1 MERRGSFGKNPRYR
15 LIFPGINRLDYDC
28 EFEGGFFPCHI
39 ESCTDA
45 GIADWLERVIHMVPV
60 AQRPEGYSPL
70 GEKCLASEWT
80 LRLSESGKNCFH
92 AILAKDITKL
102 GAAMNETML
111 CWEALLPHTVAH
123 PSITV
128 DLVGLLSY
136 YRSAMQARCV
146 RDAAEGIS
154 MSYPKKRYRGQS
166 SWISAAGTS
175 QPLRAATRQ
184 RLR

>member
-1 MERRGSFGKNPRYR
+1 MPSGSQDMAG

-92 AILAKDITKL
+92 AILAKDIKKL

-136 YRSAMQARCV
+136 YQERYAGAMYSGCGGGYLYVVSEEAVPGAIKLDIR
-146 RDAAEGIS
+146 
-154 MSYPKKRYRGQS
+154 RGNESPS
-166 SWISAAGTS
+166 SGSD
-175 QPLRAATRQ
+175 
-184 RLR
+184 